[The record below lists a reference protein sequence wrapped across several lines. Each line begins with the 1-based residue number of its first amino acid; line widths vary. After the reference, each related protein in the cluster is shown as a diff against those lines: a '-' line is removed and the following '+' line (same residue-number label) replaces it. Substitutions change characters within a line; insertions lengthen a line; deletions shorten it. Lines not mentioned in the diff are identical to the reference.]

1 MLKCDQIHHTDS
13 LHFAQREGDLLSSNM
28 PTYSLVGFGCA
39 TAPDNA
45 VSVTVGLVTDPPFS
59 ESRPI
64 RVLMSREEC
73 RDLAVALVRLAQVP
87 EVKPAYRKTCKGHW

>member
-1 MLKCDQIHHTDS
+1 
-13 LHFAQREGDLLSSNM
+13 M

-45 VSVTVGLVTDPPFS
+45 VSVTVGLVTDQPFP

-87 EVKPAYRKTCKGHW
+87 EVKPTYRETRKGHW

>member
-1 MLKCDQIHHTDS
+1 MLKCDQGHHTDPP
-13 LHFAQREGDLLSSNM
+13 HFARSERDLLSSNM
-28 PTYSLVGFGCA
+28 PTYSLIGFGCA

-45 VSVTVGLVTDPPFS
+45 VSLTVGLVTDPPFP

-87 EVKPAYRKTCKGHW
+87 EVKPTYRKTCKGHW